1 MRIQVNITKKMVS
14 RRRTFTL
21 EANFSSEE
29 DRVVLFGPSGSGKTL
44 TLKAIAGLIRPDQG
58 AIVVGDRLLFDSTRK
73 INVPPQKR
81 HIGYVFQDYALFPQ
95 LSVGDN
101 VAFGLSRRFPWR
113 LSRED
118 RRKLE
123 EVLDLFELRPLRYSL
138 PRDLSGGQRQRTALA
153 RALILNPRLLLL
165 DEPFAALDTTLRLK
179 MRRELLNLQEQFQ
192 IPIMVIT
199 HDPEDVAVLSQ
210 TLVVYEAGRVNQ
222 IVSAPWL
229 GGQPGDGASSSL
241 GRSVGLPQ

>member
-1 MRIQVNITKKMVS
+1 MKIQVNITKKMVS

-21 EANFSSEE
+21 EAIFSSEE

-44 TLKAIAGLIRPDQG
+44 TLKAIAGLIRLDQG
-58 AIVVGDRLLFDSTRK
+58 SIVVGDRLLYDSTRK

-81 HIGYVFQDYALFPQ
+81 HIGYVFQDYALFPH
-95 LSVGDN
+95 LSVADN

-123 EVLDLFELRPLRYSL
+123 EVLDIFELRPMKHSL

-179 MRRELLNLQEQFQ
+179 MRRELLNLQAQFQ

-222 IVSAPWL
+222 IVPSPPFH
-229 GGQPGDGASSSL
+229 GKPGDTA
-241 GRSVGLPQ
+241 LPISCQSIDLPH